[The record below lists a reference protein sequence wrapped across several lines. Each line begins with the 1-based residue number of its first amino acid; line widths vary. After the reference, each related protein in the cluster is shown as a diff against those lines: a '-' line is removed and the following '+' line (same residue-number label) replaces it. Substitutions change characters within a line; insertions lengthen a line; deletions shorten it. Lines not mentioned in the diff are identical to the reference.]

1 MIAKTARNAA
11 VTALLKTNES
21 EGYSNIVIDKT
32 LAEFA
37 LDARDSSLAS
47 ALFYGVLERR
57 DSLE

>member
-11 VTALLKTNES
+11 VTALLKMNES

-47 ALFYGVLERR
+47 ALF
-57 DSLE
+57 